1 MNSPRSGTPAN
12 ADGHPSSSSHAHGAS
27 NLGNSTMRS
36 EDIIPETAM
45 RDPGH
50 GYDNFHTGRGGG
62 GNVYKEKY
70 GGHSG
75 PQDGEGGGLG
85 KIIDKVEGLFG
96 KK

>member
-1 MNSPRSGTPAN
+1 
-12 ADGHPSSSSHAHGAS
+12 
-27 NLGNSTMRS
+27 MRS

-45 RDPGH
+45 RAPGPQ
-50 GYDNFHTGRGGG
+50 YDNFHTGRGGG

-75 PQDGEGGGLG
+75 PQDGEGEGALG
-85 KIIDKVEGLFG
+85 RIKEKVEGLFG